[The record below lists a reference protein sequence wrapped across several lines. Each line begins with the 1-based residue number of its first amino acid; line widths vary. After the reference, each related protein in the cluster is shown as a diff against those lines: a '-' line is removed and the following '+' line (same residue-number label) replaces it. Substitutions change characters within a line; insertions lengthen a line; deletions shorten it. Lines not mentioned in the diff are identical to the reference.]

1 MDKFTQSSQYFHR
14 APLVISF
21 LSTHRSHGRNAPPN
35 FSFGQSF
42 FRFVDHILDEAFCV
56 VADGLPVNVF
66 HVWRI
71 EVGAT
76 EDIRQIFFFCDRS
89 DKGKSAKQ
97 VIALHDGKVFD
108 IYFATVVVW
117 LGGDIAACCKIV
129 ALTAFSTSSVVL
141 KQEKLNRTMPCFSVP
156 KWVCI
161 KGAQCTPA
169 LVAIP

>member
-14 APLVISF
+14 APLAISF

-108 IYFATVVVW
+108 IYFSTVVVW
-117 LGGDIAACCKIV
+117 LGGDIAARCKIV
-129 ALTAFSTSSVVL
+129 ALICLIETVHIDKIHMGDRRIADIGECQAFSIWHFIT
-141 KQEKLNRTMPCFSVP
+141 
-156 KWVCI
+156 
-161 KGAQCTPA
+161 
-169 LVAIP
+169 

>member
-97 VIALHDGKVFD
+97 FIALHDGKVFD
-108 IYFATVVVW
+108 IYFTAVVVW
-117 LGGDIAACCKIV
+117 LGGDIAARCKIV
-129 ALTAFSTSSVVL
+129 ALICLIETVHIDKIHMGDRRIEIGRASCR
-141 KQEKLNRTMPCFSVP
+141 ER
-156 KWVCI
+156 VC
-161 KGAQCTPA
+161 
-169 LVAIP
+169 LYV